1 MRPHISGG
9 LLAPVRRELSRNRAL
24 YLLAL
29 PGLAFFLLFNYLP
42 MFGIIVAFKDFNY
55 RDGFFRSPWAGLK
68 NFGFFFNTYD
78 ALHVTR
84 NTVVLNGLFITT
96 SLVLQIGFAVL
107 LNEIRAGW
115 FKKIT
120 QSFMFFPYFVS
131 WIVVSV
137 FVYNIFHSQYG
148 SLNHL
153 LRGLGMEPV
162 SWLSRSEYW
171 TWILTFIYD
180 WKWTGF
186 GIIIYLAAIVGINPE
201 LFEAAEIDGAG
212 RLTQITRITL
222 PLIMPTAIVLTL
234 LAIGRIMNSD
244 FGMIY
249 GIVGDNSML
258 YPTTNVI
265 DTYVYRALRQMGD
278 IGMSSAAGLY
288 QSVVGFVLVLGSNLV
303 ARRFSD
309 EGALF

>member
-1 MRPHISGG
+1 MRPHTPGG
-9 LLAPVRRELSRNRAL
+9 PLAPIGRELSRNRSL

-29 PGLAFFLLFNYLP
+29 PGLVCFLLFNYLP

-55 RDGFFRSPWAGLK
+55 RDGFFRSPWAGFK
-68 NFGFFFNTYD
+68 NFSFFFTSYD
-78 ALHVTR
+78 ALNVTR
-84 NTVVLNGLFITT
+84 NTVVLNSLFITT

-115 FKKIT
+115 FKKLS

-137 FVYNIFHSQYG
+137 FVYNIFHAQYG

-162 SWLSRSEYW
+162 SWLSRPEYW
-171 TWILTFIYD
+171 TWILTVIYD

-186 GIIIYLAAIVGINPE
+186 GVVIYLAAIVGINEE

-212 RLTQITRITL
+212 RVTQIGRITL
-222 PLIMPTAIVLTL
+222 PLIMPTAVVLTL

-249 GIVGDNSML
+249 GIIADNSML

-278 IGMSSAAGLY
+278 IGMSAAAGLY
-288 QSVVGFVLVLGSNLV
+288 QSVVGFVLVLGSNLL
-303 ARRFSD
+303 ARRFSN